1 MLTFTV
7 FHIYVYIYTLE
18 VEISRYILLYIKYI
32 NNKDLLYS
40 TRIYIYVHSIY
51 ILYIYNIYI
60 HILMHAQLLY
70 HQILL

>member
-1 MLTFTV
+1 M
-7 FHIYVYIYTLE
+7 YIYTLE
-18 VEISRYILLYIKYI
+18 VEISRYTLLYIKYI

-51 ILYIYNIYI
+51 IYIYI